1 MSRTAILR
9 GARRPALLLAG
20 ALREAPGPGCAPRRT
35 AEATPG
41 VVVHDPD
48 RLQERV
54 HDGRA
59 HEAKAAFHEVP
70 RNLVAERRARG
81 HRTAARAVDDRLTR
95 DIRPQVAVEG
105 AELALH
111 REERPRVA
119 DGGLDLQA
127 VTHDAGIAAQGR
139 AAACIKA
146 RDLARL
152 EAGERAAVAGAL
164 AQDGRPRQARLRALE
179 GEHLEQQSVI
189 VHRPAPF
196 LIVIADVIGVG
207 AARPPAA
214 GFAGLAPAGR
224 RGFVSHGSL
233 SYSRSRKQRPCKRF
247 PSQARVRPGRK
258 SAVRILLSIFA

>member
-179 GEHLEQQSVI
+179 GQHLEQQSAGAR
-189 VHRPAPF
+189 RPTPF

-214 GFAGLAPAGR
+214 GFASLAPAGR
-224 RGFVSHGSL
+224 RGFVSHGTL
-233 SYSRSRKQRPCKRF
+233 SFSMIAQAAA
-247 PSQARVRPGRK
+247 SQAVPK
-258 SAVRILLSIFA
+258 SSTSATG

>member
-1 MSRTAILR
+1 MRRPSILR
-9 GARRPALLLAG
+9 GARRPTLLLAG
-20 ALREAPGPGCAPRRT
+20 ALRYAPGPGCAPRRT

-41 VVVHDPD
+41 VIVHDPD

-81 HRTAARAVDDRLTR
+81 HRAAARAVDDRLTR
-95 DIRPQVAVEG
+95 DIPPQVAVKV
-105 AELALH
+105 AELTLH
-111 REERPRVA
+111 REERPRIA

-152 EAGERAAVAGAL
+152 EVGERAAVADAL

-189 VHRPAPF
+189 VHRPSPL
-196 LIVIADVIGVG
+196 LIVIAADTVP
-207 AARPPAA
+207 RHLHPLPA
-214 GFAGLAPAGR
+214 GFASLAPHA
-224 RGFVSHGSL
+224 
-233 SYSRSRKQRPCKRF
+233 
-247 PSQARVRPGRK
+247 
-258 SAVRILLSIFA
+258 